1 MYNIYTILYSLKKHY
16 SLNIWQ
22 FIAQHVYKLSSSNHT
37 WNRWVLCHISTLN
50 RKCNYYLSYFICSS
64 RLAWVEVLW
73 GSTLTPL
80 ILKWWNENKKKRE
93 SGAPE
98 WRWQTVVVDC
108 YMKRWDGP
116 KRRKKFT
123 FHRRSGEN
131 TNKRKPW
138 IDAMPQ
144 AEIFNHDNHFTV

>member
-50 RKCNYYLSYFICSS
+50 RKCNDYLSYFICSS

-80 ILKWWNENKKKRE
+80 ILKWWNENKKNERAALRNDADGQSWLTVTWSDE
-93 SGAPE
+93 TAPSAE
-98 WRWQTVVVDC
+98 RSSPFTVAVV
-108 YMKRWDGP
+108 K
-116 KRRKKFT
+116 T
-123 FHRRSGEN
+123 Q
-131 TNKRKPW
+131 TNKTKTLNWRNASGW
-138 IDAMPQ
+138 NI
-144 AEIFNHDNHFTV
+144 